1 MGTSS
6 SNKKKSIKNNELS
19 LYEKIPIVTGD
30 FDIIIYKL
38 IWQKR
43 PKILGFE
50 IITSELIT
58 KDTNLNFDLIFD
70 NTSNNILKK
79 YKSQFHFSN
88 TFLYYPFEKNEI
100 NFFNE
105 QKGYFLRP
113 GLVIYSDPFKNPSN
127 IFKYNSISIF
137 FLVGSKLIISSFF
150 ILSKEIL
157 FIAFLSFRLSYFDI
171 LSLTDKDSIFLTIDS
186 NSSKSFI
193 LFS

>member
-70 NTSNNILKK
+70 NTSNNINLIFI
-79 YKSQFHFSN
+79 YQIHF
-88 TFLYYPFEKNEI
+88 YI
-100 NFFNE
+100 
-105 QKGYFLRP
+105 
-113 GLVIYSDPFKNPSN
+113 
-127 IFKYNSISIF
+127 IFKHKK
-137 FLVGSKLIISSFF
+137 V
-150 ILSKEIL
+150 
-157 FIAFLSFRLSYFDI
+157 
-171 LSLTDKDSIFLTIDS
+171 
-186 NSSKSFI
+186 
-193 LFS
+193 

>member
-58 KDTNLNFDLIFD
+58 KDTNLNFDFKSTKLKLMG
-70 NTSNNILKK
+70 NILW
-79 YKSQFHFSN
+79 N
-88 TFLYYPFEKNEI
+88 WIMEI
-100 NFFNE
+100 E
-105 QKGYFLRP
+105 
-113 GLVIYSDPFKNPSN
+113 
-127 IFKYNSISIF
+127 
-137 FLVGSKLIISSFF
+137 
-150 ILSKEIL
+150 
-157 FIAFLSFRLSYFDI
+157 
-171 LSLTDKDSIFLTIDS
+171 
-186 NSSKSFI
+186 
-193 LFS
+193 